1 MSNMDVLLQTEAS
14 EMGGFEMLDGPPETE
29 VEPKRP
35 WIRPELMQNSI
46 NFCSISSETFHG
58 AFQAAIP
65 LERP

>member
-35 WIRPELMQNSI
+35 WIRPELMQTFPQKLIAVQYHAVSCISI
-46 NFCSISSETFHG
+46 WTV
-58 AFQAAIP
+58 
-65 LERP
+65 